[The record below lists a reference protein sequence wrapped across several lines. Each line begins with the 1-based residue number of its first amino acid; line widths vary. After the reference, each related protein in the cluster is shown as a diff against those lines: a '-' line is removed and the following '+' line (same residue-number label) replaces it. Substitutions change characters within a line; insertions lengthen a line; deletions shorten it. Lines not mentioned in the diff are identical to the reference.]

1 MIYSFT
7 KSEMADIEVALKIAI
22 DQWKEHAEKECCL
35 VKSEIEMFDRWLD
48 FVKVCESIDN

>member
-1 MIYSFT
+1 
-7 KSEMADIEVALKIAI
+7 MADIEVALKIAI